1 MFYLKKKKNIHV
13 KISWTTKIIV
23 KGVFQSNIFV
33 EYLETGIFLT
43 SLKKLNN
50 LRNKM
55 KESF

>member
-1 MFYLKKKKNIHV
+1 MFYLKKK